1 MSKVFQQKL
10 GTKIN
15 SSKAGDPL
23 KINFLSLASL
33 PWLWPCLSHKEKS
46 NNIQYITKCDA
57 KVMTHLDFDRNN
69 GKPAVV
75 TSCGLGDVGGKLR
88 LGWVGGGGLE
98 S

>member
-33 PWLWPCLSHKEKS
+33 PWLRPSVTKKKKTKKNS
-46 NNIQYITKCDA
+46 IYTKCGA
-57 KVMTHLDFDRNN
+57 KVMTHLNFGANN
-69 GKPAVV
+69 GKLAAV
-75 TSCGLGDVGGKLR
+75 TSW
-88 LGWVGGGGLE
+88 GWGMWGA

>member
-23 KINFLSLASL
+23 TINFLSLASL
-33 PWLWPCLSHKEKS
+33 PWPQPCLSHKKKKT
-46 NNIQYITKCDA
+46 IHYITKCDA
-57 KVMTHLDFDRNN
+57 KVMTHLNFDRNN
-69 GKPAVV
+69 GKPAAV
-75 TSCGLGDVGGKLR
+75 TSWGLGDVGGKMR
-88 LGWVGGGGLE
+88 LGGGGQLE